1 MPLHLDSRPIGNV
14 LVIEC
19 KGSIVAG
26 AETYSLHSYI
36 GDALIKYDDIVLQLD
51 QVGFID
57 SSGLGA
63 LVRLISKARA
73 KGGDIKL
80 CGIQQQAR
88 KALEMTNLLSM
99 FETYDSMPD
108 AIVAAYLGS
117 RYSKEQ
123 SDCAQF
129 RILCVYDATDL
140 RTFLLEVLCR
150 AGYNVLPTTNLED
163 AAILLKMTKARL
175 VILGANMR
183 SVRGKPARKILSEI
197 DPTVSL
203 LILDEHFSEQDPAD
217 AATKLLESI
226 HTARTL
232 SA

>member
-1 MPLHLDSRPIGNV
+1 MSLQLDSRPIGNV
-14 LVIEC
+14 LIIEC
-19 KGSIVAG
+19 KGRIVAG
-26 AETYSLHSYI
+26 TETFSLHSYI
-36 GDALIKYDDIVLQLD
+36 GDALIKHSDIVLQLE
-51 QVGFID
+51 QVPFID

-88 KALEMTNLLSM
+88 TALKMTNLLSL
-99 FETYDSMPD
+99 FEIYDSMPE
-108 AIVAAYLGS
+108 AIMAAYLGS

-129 RILCVYDATDL
+129 RILCVYDGTDM

-163 AAILLKMTKARL
+163 AAMLLKMTKAKL
-175 VILGANMR
+175 VILGSNMR
-183 SVRGKPARKILSEI
+183 PVRGKPAREILAEI
-197 DPTVSL
+197 DPSVSL
-203 LILDEHFSEQDPAD
+203 IVLDEHFSEKDPAD
-217 AATKLLESI
+217 AATELLERIRS
-226 HTARTL
+226 TRPLPA
-232 SA
+232 